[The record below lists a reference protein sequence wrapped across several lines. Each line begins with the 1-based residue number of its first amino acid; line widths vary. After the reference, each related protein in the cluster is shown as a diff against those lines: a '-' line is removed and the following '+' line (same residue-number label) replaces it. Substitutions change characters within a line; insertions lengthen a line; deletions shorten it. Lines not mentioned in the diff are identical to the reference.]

1 MRLLVGRRIA
11 LTGWIGASDMGPENR
26 KQPDHKDMIAAVDK
40 DLESAERK
48 INEARRRIAEANRK
62 FIAYGRRPGVRHV

>member
-1 MRLLVGRRIA
+1 
-11 LTGWIGASDMGPENR
+11 MGPENR